1 MDNKD
6 ILFKFGSQASYD
18 ALEVKQPEALYFIL
32 DKKRIYQGANL
43 ISNADESVI
52 FTETPPAA
60 ADLKDNV
67 VYVVTG
73 GDAPGLYVK
82 QPAAEEGGEAT
93 LKPMGGGKVSVG
105 AIDSIEAFAPEVLDK
120 AADITGGAGLTADDT
135 KMPTSGAVAAA
146 IDKAL
151 EPFDTAITGVEFTQG
166 ADTGTVLTFTDAT
179 GAQKSVTIADMF
191 LSGAEY
197 DPETH
202 ILTMTVGNSTEPVKV
217 DLSGLVP
224 QAVNAGQVA
233 LSRPITVTAEVG
245 NAKPGDKFDLANTE
259 SVQALLEAILSKDHT
274 PTTTQPKLT
283 VTLVGAGALEVGTI
297 FTPQYTTSF
306 DPGTYSDNVNGAQPT
321 GVAAEDYAISDTDG
335 NSATTA
341 NGALETFTVADS
353 TNYQVTAVA
362 NYGAGAVPTTYLGT
376 EYPAGQI
383 IAGSKTAVS
392 EVVTGFRPAFYGALA
407 GKAGT
412 ISSALIRG
420 LTKTPSKV
428 IKGKTYTVNVPA
440 GTMRVVV
447 AFDATLGN
455 VASITSAEE
464 FGAEIKDS
472 FTAMTVQ
479 VDDAAGANPITYNV
493 YVKDLATAQEN
504 TTTYT
509 VKI

>member
-1 MDNKD
+1 MDNND
-6 ILFKFGSQASYD
+6 VVFKFGSQASYD
-18 ALEVKQPEALYFIL
+18 ALEIKLPEALYFIL
-32 DKKRIYQGANL
+32 DKKRIYRGANL
-43 ISNADESVI
+43 IADANENVI

-60 ADLKDNV
+60 ADLKDGV

-73 GDAPGLYVK
+73 GENPGLYIK
-82 QPAAEEGGEAT
+82 QEPTEEGGDAT
-93 LKPMGGGKVSVG
+93 LKPMGGDHVSVG
-105 AIDSIEAFAPEVLDK
+105 AIDSTDAFAPEILDK
-120 AADITGGAGLTADDT
+120 AADVATGTGLTTDDT
-135 KMPTSGAVAAA
+135 KVPTSGAVAAA

-151 EPFDTAITGVEFTQG
+151 EPFDTAITGVEFTQE
-166 ADTGTVLTFTDAT
+166 ADTGTVLTFTDAS

-191 LSGAEY
+191 LSGAGY

-202 ILTMTVGNSTEPVKV
+202 ILTMTVGNSTEPVEV

-233 LSRPITVTAEVG
+233 LSRAITVTTAVG
-245 NAKPGDKFDLANTE
+245 NVKPGDKFDLTNTD
-259 SVQALLEAILSKDHT
+259 SVQALLEAILSQDHN

-306 DPGTYSDNVNGAQPT
+306 DPGAYSDNVNGAQPT
-321 GVAAEDYAISDTDG
+321 GVTVEDYAISDTDG
-335 NSATTA
+335 NNATTA
-341 NGALETFTVADS
+341 NGSLETFTVADN
-353 TNYQVTAVA
+353 TNYKVTAVA

-383 IAGSKTAVS
+383 AAGSKTAVS
-392 EVVTGFRPAFYGALA
+392 AAVTGFRPAFYGALA
-407 GKAGT
+407 GKTGT

-420 LTKTPSKV
+420 LTKTTSKAT
-428 IKGKTYTVNVPA
+428 KGKTYTVNVPA

-464 FGAEIKDS
+464 FGSEIKDS